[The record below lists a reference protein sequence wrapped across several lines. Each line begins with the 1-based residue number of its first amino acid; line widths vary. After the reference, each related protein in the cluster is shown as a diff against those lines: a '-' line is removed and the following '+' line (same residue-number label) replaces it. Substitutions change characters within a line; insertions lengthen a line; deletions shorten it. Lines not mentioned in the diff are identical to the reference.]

1 MDIKKDAWFFDCH
14 FFKDPVM
21 PGSLGVDAMWQL
33 IGFFLGWSGGQGRGR
48 ALGGGK
54 IKFSGQVTKQ
64 TKLLTY
70 HLHMKRVIRSKL
82 MMGIAD
88 ATLKADEKV
97 IYTGKDLRVGLFTD
111 LSEI

>member
-1 MDIKKDAWFFDCH
+1 MHGSLIVT
-14 FFKDPVM
+14 FKDPVM

-33 IGFFLGWSGGQGRGR
+33 IGFFWAGLGGRKR
-48 ALGGGK
+48 KSLGGGK
-54 IKFSGQVTKQ
+54 IKFSGQVTKNQ
-64 TKLLTY
+64 TACIIFIL
-70 HLHMKRVIRSKL
+70 RVIRSKL